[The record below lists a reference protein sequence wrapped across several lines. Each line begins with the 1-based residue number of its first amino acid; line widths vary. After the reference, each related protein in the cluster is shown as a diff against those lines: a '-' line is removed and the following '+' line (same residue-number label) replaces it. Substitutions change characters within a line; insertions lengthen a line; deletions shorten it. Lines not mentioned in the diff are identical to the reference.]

1 MALRLVAKARAE
13 GASKNILTFIG
24 LDDGEHYSPQFRRVR
39 AMSFSISDI
48 VKPSAPDATMV
59 SPALG
64 HRTST
69 STPAHSTDQRRR
81 TAMLPQYTRI
91 LCLACSGIGGGCAC
105 GGGLRAK

>member
-48 VKPSAPDATMV
+48 VKPSATDATMV

-69 STPAHSTDQRRR
+69 STPSHSAVLRH
-81 TAMLPQYTRI
+81 PGPRI
-91 LCLACSGIGGGCAC
+91 WMQAGGASVRVGLAEEEGESAFCT
-105 GGGLRAK
+105 